1 MLGAFVRKRLGRR
14 SAEIGH
20 GVSHFFVDRGH
31 IMLRRPGGAFAFL
44 AAATTST
51 ATATPTTAACIA
63 VAFATSVARLGFPAS
78 FDGLAVSL
86 SLLIGFGETLAF
98 RKLALLLA
106 LSLTLLAALA
116 LGLPLPAFPGSI
128 TALARLAAPATAA
141 TPPATTTIVTSLAA
155 CLRRLFFRFTFTFAG
170 LRAFG
175 LESLGLFFLVDSL
188 FEFFGFFRLLGF
200 GLMFG
205 DRNAD
210 RPR

>member
-1 MLGAFVRKRLGRR
+1 MLGAFVRKHLGRR
-14 SAEIGH
+14 SAEIGD
-20 GVSHFFVDRGH
+20 GVSHFLVDRGH
-31 IMLRRPGGAFAFL
+31 IMLRRPGGAFALL

-141 TPPATTTIVTSLAA
+141 TPAATTTIVTALAA
-155 CLRRLFFRFTFTFAG
+155 CLRRLFFSVHLHLRRAPRLRPRKPRPLLPRRFP
-170 LRAFG
+170 LRV
-175 LESLGLFFLVDSL
+175 L
-188 FEFFGFFRLLGF
+188 RLLPSPR
-200 GLMFG
+200 L
-205 DRNAD
+205 
-210 RPR
+210 RPHVR